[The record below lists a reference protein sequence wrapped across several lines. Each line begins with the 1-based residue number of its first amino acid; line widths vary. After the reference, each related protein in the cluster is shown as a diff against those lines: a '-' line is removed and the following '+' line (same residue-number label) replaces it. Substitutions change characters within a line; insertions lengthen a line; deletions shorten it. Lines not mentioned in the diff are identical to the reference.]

1 MWKEKKGKKDLIIYK
16 DINRKDVYLR
26 MDLDFSVAGK
36 HNQVLRVCAP
46 VGCVEKRKEKGKGKK
61 LAQTAVLIYT
71 YICVCVCVCVCV
83 CGLQEGG

>member
-1 MWKEKKGKKDLIIYK
+1 M

-61 LAQTAVLIYT
+61 LAQTAVLIYMW
-71 YICVCVCVCVCV
+71 CLGVGVQ
-83 CGLQEGG
+83 G